1 MSWIKGI
8 WSFPKCAACNRVMKS
23 YPIHGWSSKANTKA
37 GFYWNHVYYKRST
50 GLQGNNTA
58 VHYER
63 AKARQTLCNYISQH
77 CSMDSIPWQ
86 ILNLQVNTRI
96 RADSKKFEQFKLQNS
111 VFFYNRAHFF
121 IQYYFF
127 LQFVYHLL
135 HSIIKSILSI
145 FVLFDIQ
152 CTSKIQTSRN

>member
-23 YPIHGWSSKANTKA
+23 YPIHGWSSKANTRA
-37 GFYWNHVYYKRST
+37 GFYWNPTDYKR
-50 GLQGNNTA
+50 GMDLQGNNTA

-86 ILNLQVNTRI
+86 ILNLQVSTGI
-96 RADSKKFEQFKLQNS
+96 RADSKKFEQFKYAKFS
-111 VFFYNRAHFF
+111 
-121 IQYYFF
+121 FF
-127 LQFVYHLL
+127 LQSCTLFSF
-135 HSIIKSILSI
+135 SITISSSLYTIYCTIISNRS
-145 FVLFDIQ
+145 DIQ
-152 CTSKIQTSRN
+152 CTAKIQTSRN